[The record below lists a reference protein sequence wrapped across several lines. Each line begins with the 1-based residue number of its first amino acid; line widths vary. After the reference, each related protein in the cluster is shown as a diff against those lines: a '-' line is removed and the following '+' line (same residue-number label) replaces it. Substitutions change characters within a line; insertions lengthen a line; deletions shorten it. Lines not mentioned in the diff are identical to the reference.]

1 VRKILAW
8 KYELG
13 LYKTKITPIDKI
25 DTEVSGKETEALA
38 LEVAE
43 KAITLVRNDSNL
55 LPLDPT
61 KRVFVLGISNGF
73 DGESTIGTLA
83 RTLRSMGVRFDAAL
97 LQDNSTPEQ
106 VARARE
112 LANKADVVI
121 AGMYGR
127 VRSGAKNSVGLPDSG
142 VAILRDLLSKDRKVV
157 GVSFGNPYIL
167 GAFPDLKTYLVA
179 YGDMSGLQRAAA
191 RSIFGMQ
198 DITGRLPIS
207 LPGLYPRGT
216 GIQLLRKQ

>member
-1 VRKILAW
+1 
-8 KYELG
+8 
-13 LYKTKITPIDKI
+13 
-25 DTEVSGKETEALA
+25 
-38 LEVAE
+38 
-43 KAITLVRNDSNL
+43 
-55 LPLDPT
+55 
-61 KRVFVLGISNGF
+61 
-73 DGESTIGTLA
+73 
-83 RTLRSMGVRFDAAL
+83 MGVRFDAAL

-127 VRSGAKNSVGLPDSG
+127 VRSGAKNSVGLPESG

-167 GAFPDLKTYLVA
+167 GAFPNLKTYLVA